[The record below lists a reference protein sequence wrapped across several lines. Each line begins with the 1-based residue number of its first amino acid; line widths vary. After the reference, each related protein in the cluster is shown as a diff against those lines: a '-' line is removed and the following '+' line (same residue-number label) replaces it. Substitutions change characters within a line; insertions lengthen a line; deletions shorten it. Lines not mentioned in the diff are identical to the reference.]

1 MYIKS
6 TIKKKIYIP
15 YIHVCLQM
23 LDMFD
28 KINNINANN
37 LKETFKILGK
47 LNTIFRGLIKYQD

>member
-6 TIKKKIYIP
+6 TIKRNIYIP